1 MGLMHVLVTG
11 ASSGIGAAI
20 AEAYLRQQAYV
31 TVVARRRDRLE
42 ALASAHERK
51 RCHIVVADL
60 AEHASV
66 AGVLASAEAEHG
78 PVDILVNNAGIQILG
93 RAHETPWARVEQL
106 LHLNVFAPLRLT
118 MAALPGM
125 IERRRG
131 TIVDIA
137 SMAALAPT
145 PGMLFYNASK
155 AALAAASESLR
166 AEVAPHGVH
175 VVTVYP
181 GPVESDMESAAR
193 AAYTPS
199 AVASRVPTGTPAAL
213 AALVVRAVERKQPRI
228 IYPKVYGLSRMF
240 PAVTRWVVDT
250 FTPPLKQER

>member
-1 MGLMHVLVTG
+1 MHVLVTG

-20 AEAYLRQQAYV
+20 AEAYLRQHAYV
-31 TVVARRRDRLE
+31 TVVARRRERLE
-42 ALASAHERK
+42 MLAKVYGGRH
-51 RCHIVVADL
+51 CHIVVADL
-60 AEHASV
+60 AEHANV
-66 AGVLASAEAEHG
+66 AAVLAQAEAEHG
-78 PVDILVNNAGIQILG
+78 PVDILVNNAGVQILG
-93 RAHETPWARVEQL
+93 RMDQTPWARAEQL
-106 LHLNVFAPLRLT
+106 LHLNLFAPLRLT
-118 MAALPGM
+118 MAALPAM

-181 GPVESDMESAAR
+181 GPVHSDMESAAR
-193 AAYTPS
+193 AAFTPS
-199 AVASRVPTGTPAAL
+199 PVASRVPTGTPEAL
-213 AALVVRAVERKQPRI
+213 AELIVRAVERKQPRI

-250 FTPPLKQER
+250 FTPPLRQER